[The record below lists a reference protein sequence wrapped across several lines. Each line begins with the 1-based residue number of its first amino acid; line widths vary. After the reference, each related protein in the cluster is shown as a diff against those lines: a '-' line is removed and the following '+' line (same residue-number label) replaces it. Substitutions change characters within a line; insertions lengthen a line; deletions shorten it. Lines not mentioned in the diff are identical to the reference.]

1 MPPRTGAT
9 LEARRQNADA
19 SAKQTANAKA
29 NRQRKGKPQMPAQS
43 QEQENPNP
51 IRAAQAPLDS
61 LLLSPHPT
69 VGLFPYRPP
78 LYIAYTGGP

>member
-1 MPPRTGAT
+1 
-9 LEARRQNADA
+9 
-19 SAKQTANAKA
+19 
-29 NRQRKGKPQMPAQS
+29 MPAQS